1 MRIEKNVVYRNKKHR
16 RASGRFVVFLVYFVR
31 SFSTHALHMDRTYES
46 SKRRHISAEA
56 TLSSPWNIYAYTFRF
71 ALEYSLAF
79 YKIYRTCFIFR
90 RLFVSR
96 MARRV
101 DDSNFYAYTFA
112 TGVGG
117 IHAGM
122 VEWPTM
128 HPYANCAMCHVHCT
142 RIDYKWISFRFGF
155 FRRSQFFYFFSYF
168 CSSVFRRLFIF
179 YTKSNFSSAKYSQVA
194 CVAVGRS
201 RVPKLIDYFYFLFLT
216 SCTAQNIIKHN
227 KLVPWTYATHIAQHT
242 RVDAYSGTY

>member
-46 SKRRHISAEA
+46 SKCRHISAEA

-90 RLFVSR
+90 RLFVTR

-128 HPYANCAMCHVHCT
+128 HPYANCAMCIVHEST
-142 RIDYKWISFRFGF
+142 ISEFHFVSDFSVVRSFSIF
-155 FRRSQFFYFFSYF
+155 FIFLLVCISSSVHFLYEKQFFQRKIFTSRL
-168 CSSVFRRLFIF
+168 CCCRSVAGAETHRLFLF
-179 YTKSNFSSAKYSQVA
+179 FVFDFMHSAEYYQ
-194 CVAVGRS
+194 
-201 RVPKLIDYFYFLFLT
+201 T
-216 SCTAQNIIKHN
+216 Q
-227 KLVPWTYATHIAQHT
+227 
-242 RVDAYSGTY
+242 

>member
-1 MRIEKNVVYRNKKHR
+1 MFYISAVVCYSNGSQ
-16 RASGRFVVFLVYFVR
+16 SGRQQFLRLYIR
-31 SFSTHALHMDRTYES
+31 YRG
-46 SKRRHISAEA
+46 R
-56 TLSSPWNIYAYTFRF
+56 WN
-71 ALEYSLAF
+71 
-79 YKIYRTCFIFR
+79 TCW
-90 RLFVSR
+90 
-96 MARRV
+96 
-101 DDSNFYAYTFA
+101 NG
-112 TGVGG
+112 GV
-117 IHAGM
+117 
-122 VEWPTM
+122 
-128 HPYANCAMCHVHCT
+128 ANDAPIRELCHVHCT